1 MRKSLPLIDRSPDP
15 LTPTGAPSDN
25 GAKPESVSHRLH
37 FRWKGSPVPRERS
50 RDDRVRR
57 VTRFRSQRHW
67 LWADCP
73 SPPPTQAASGSLLS
87 SIVGKLFGTQDVVPP
102 PPNVSSDGVSSTS
115 RNASGGSNSALTAN
129 VIPPPPSAAG
139 VQKME
144 ASTERHPERAASR
157 VILKPID
164 EALKNG
170 DVIRAVIRNTG
181 INHDGKTPGVT
192 FPQRQSPGRIG
203 T

>member
-1 MRKSLPLIDRSPDP
+1 
-15 LTPTGAPSDN
+15 
-25 GAKPESVSHRLH
+25 
-37 FRWKGSPVPRERS
+37 
-50 RDDRVRR
+50 
-57 VTRFRSQRHW
+57 
-67 LWADCP
+67 
-73 SPPPTQAASGSLLS
+73 
-87 SIVGKLFGTQDVVPP
+87 
-102 PPNVSSDGVSSTS
+102 
-115 RNASGGSNSALTAN
+115 
-129 VIPPPPSAAG
+129 
-139 VQKME
+139 ME

-192 FPQRQSPGRIG
+192 FPSAKAQEELARKVYVPVWIRWKQR